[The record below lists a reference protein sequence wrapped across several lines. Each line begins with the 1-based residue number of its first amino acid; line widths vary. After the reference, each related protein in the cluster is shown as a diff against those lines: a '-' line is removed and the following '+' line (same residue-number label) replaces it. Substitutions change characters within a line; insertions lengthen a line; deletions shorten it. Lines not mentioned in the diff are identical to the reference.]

1 MLRWKSLL
9 MIEREKL
16 IEIQK
21 RISKNIRLK
30 PFTKKIKKIAVF
42 DISFDKD
49 KGYCAGILL
58 DEKLNIIQ
66 KEFLV
71 KTASFPY
78 IPTFLAF
85 RELEFIDKVFKKMSK
100 PDIVLIDG
108 HGLTHPRRCGI
119 AVHFGVKNKIPTIGV
134 AKSHLYGI
142 YKKPKNKKFSYEY
155 IYDENKEK
163 IGAVLITKENSKPV
177 YVSPGNLIDIKSALK
192 IVKSLTRNYRIPV
205 PLRLAHIESNKI
217 RLCN

>member
-1 MLRWKSLL
+1 
-9 MIEREKL
+9 MIERKKL

-21 RISKNIRLK
+21 KISKKIKIK
-30 PFTKKIKKIAVF
+30 PFNKKIKKIAAF
-42 DISFDKD
+42 DISFDKA

-66 KEFLV
+66 KEFLI

-85 RELEFIDKVFKKMSK
+85 RELEFIDKVFKKISK

-119 AVHFGVKNKIPTIGV
+119 AVHFGVKNKIPTIAV

-142 YKKPKNKKFSYEY
+142 YKKPKNEKFSYEY
-155 IYDENKEK
+155 IYDKNKEK
-163 IGAVLITKENSKPV
+163 IGAVLTTKENSKPI